1 MPGSHIRAAAQ
12 CPGRFSR
19 HVLDFGADDLL
30 IELIESTELRIRLNS
45 LVSRK
50 LASDQLRNN
59 ICDGLKV
66 AITNPLTGLF
76 NHRYAMP
83 HMERV
88 LEQAYAND
96 HNRPIMVLDM
106 DHLKRI
112 NDHYR
117 HLARDA
123 VLIEVSQRL
132 DSDLQL
138 IDLIT
143 RMSGE
148 ELF

>member
-1 MPGSHIRAAAQ
+1 
-12 CPGRFSR
+12 
-19 HVLDFGADDLL
+19 
-30 IELIESTELRIRLNS
+30 
-45 LVSRK
+45 
-50 LASDQLRNN
+50 
-59 ICDGLKV
+59 
-66 AITNPLTGLF
+66 
-76 NHRYAMP
+76 MP

-143 RMSGE
+143 RISGE
-148 ELF
+148 ELFLIIMPETKQHQAELIPLARKVDSL